1 MRYIY
6 IIMCVMLSCISSSAQ
21 KAGDVINIKQTEVDK
36 YFYATPIHDEVFQ
49 RMQGKS
55 FPKNST
61 TKRSDLRYIKVLH
74 INKDGKTQVGEMVCH
89 KNISADLIDIFRKLY
104 EAHYP
109 IERMV
114 LIDDYDADD
123 ERSMAANNT
132 SCFNFRFV
140 TGSHTKVSKH
150 GMGMA
155 VDLNPFDNTL
165 PSFHSTRFSL
175 GRKLENTERLPAL
188 RKIVR
193 SHNLL
198 TPPLVQSFVIELGMK
213 GGGDDIALPCCHDMV
228 FNSGENLDIGRQC
241 LVDIGGANEG
251 HGEVRGYAL
260 DFSFCIEAAQLPAVG
275 VAAHID
281 VHGTQSS
288 CAWFAVLLLCQK
300 YKSGA
305 GGENGQ
311 TPNDIAANRFHQTQF
326 IEQSRLHSTL
336 TAWQYK
342 TVLRLLPVAELSYL
356 KGVDAEPTE
365 HLLMFYEC
373 PLQGKYCYPHLFTAL
388 CHEQF
393 YFLFVDTYHSL
404 TEVRREFCQ

>member
-155 VDLNPFDNTL
+155 VDINPFDNPYIKGKVIKPKGAKREPKITQNSL
-165 PSFHSTRFSL
+165 PYR
-175 GRKLENTERLPAL
+175 
-188 RKIVR
+188 
-193 SHNLL
+193 
-198 TPPLVQSFVIELGMK
+198 
-213 GGGDDIALPCCHDMV
+213 
-228 FNSGENLDIGRQC
+228 
-241 LVDIGGANEG
+241 
-251 HGEVRGYAL
+251 
-260 DFSFCIEAAQLPAVG
+260 
-275 VAAHID
+275 
-281 VHGTQSS
+281 
-288 CAWFAVLLLCQK
+288 
-300 YKSGA
+300 
-305 GGENGQ
+305 
-311 TPNDIAANRFHQTQF
+311 
-326 IEQSRLHSTL
+326 
-336 TAWQYK
+336 
-342 TVLRLLPVAELSYL
+342 
-356 KGVDAEPTE
+356 
-365 HLLMFYEC
+365 
-373 PLQGKYCYPHLFTAL
+373 LFTQHGFRWGGNWKTL
-388 CHEQF
+388 KDYQHFEK
-393 YFLFVDTYHSL
+393 
-404 TEVRREFCQ
+404 